1 MRGLVQRVSQ
11 ASVSVAGQTVGE
23 IGAGLC
29 VLVGVTH
36 DDTEASARKLAD
48 KIWGLRVIDDD
59 NGVMN
64 RSVADIGGEVL
75 VVSQFTL
82 YGDTSG
88 GRRPSWINAAR
99 PEHAARRGSTGRSPA
114 ARACRAAGTGRDRS
128 AARLGSK
135 RRQRAISYGDA
146 GVAGERRPRHRIT
159 GGVSRR
165 CSSQALPGTIHDPS
179 NTTNVRSMNGASP
192 SREYQVR
199 PDFNEIVLVMTRC
212 SLTDVRSNTSPP
224 GDTNALK
231 PVGET
236 CTTQRP
242 FSIARSR
249 DDATC
254 CDCRIVPL

>member
-75 VVSQFTL
+75 IVSQFTL

-99 PEHAARRGSTGRSPA
+99 PEHAEPLVQAVIDQLRALGANVASGRF
-114 ARACRAAGTGRDRS
+114 RTEM
-128 AARLGSK
+128 
-135 RRQRAISYGDA
+135 Q
-146 GVAGERRPRHRIT
+146 
-159 GGVSRR
+159 VS
-165 CSSQALPGTIHDPS
+165 LVNDGPVT
-179 NTTNVRSMNGASP
+179 
-192 SREYQVR
+192 
-199 PDFNEIVLVMTRC
+199 VLLEV
-212 SLTDVRSNTSPP
+212 
-224 GDTNALK
+224 
-231 PVGET
+231 
-236 CTTQRP
+236 
-242 FSIARSR
+242 
-249 DDATC
+249 
-254 CDCRIVPL
+254 